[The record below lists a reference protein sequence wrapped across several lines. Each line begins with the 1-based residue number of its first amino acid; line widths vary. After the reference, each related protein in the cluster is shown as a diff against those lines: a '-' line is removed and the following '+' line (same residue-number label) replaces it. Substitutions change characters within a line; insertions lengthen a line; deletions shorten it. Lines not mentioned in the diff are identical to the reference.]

1 MQKLMQSTPKPE
13 EIGEVIRT
21 FYSVLVV
28 SPFSMI
34 LLLVLVFGWIAFCDA
49 KGAFLKL
56 SLGCLHGLTHVALN
70 MGLIWLLAYLN
81 LTIWQM
87 TIASPAHVLLFGVE
101 MFVVGGLLGGLV
113 MGIYLLVSNLV
124 LRLHSDTGFSSLSI
138 ADYKNFLRLHLN
150 KKGDLTVYP
159 VGVRKVCKKWRFA
172 KEAEAGESWFE
183 SEMDAKTH
191 LIEDPVVIKNTA
203 T

>member
-1 MQKLMQSTPKPE
+1 MQRTPKPE

-28 SPFSMI
+28 SPFNMI
-34 LLLVLVFGWIAFCDA
+34 LLLALVFSMVAFCDA
-49 KGAFLKL
+49 KRAFLKF
-56 SLGCLHGLTHVALN
+56 SFGGLHGLTHVALN
-70 MGLIWLLAYLN
+70 MGLIWLIAYLN

-101 MFVVGGLLGGLV
+101 MFVVGGLLGGFV

-138 ADYKNFLRLHLN
+138 ADYKNFLRLHLD

-159 VGVRKVCKKWRFA
+159 VGVRKVCKKWRFV

-183 SEMDAKTH
+183 PIMDVQTH
-191 LIEDPVVIKNTA
+191 FIEDPVVIKKTA